1 MNLSVEF
8 SVPMMKNSEICIFP
22 GHSHDRKIPSLY
34 KRTFVMVGAVQ
45 VYTASWVW
53 FGLVIEQVV

>member
-34 KRTFVMVGAVQ
+34 KRTFVMVGAV
-45 VYTASWVW
+45 
-53 FGLVIEQVV
+53 